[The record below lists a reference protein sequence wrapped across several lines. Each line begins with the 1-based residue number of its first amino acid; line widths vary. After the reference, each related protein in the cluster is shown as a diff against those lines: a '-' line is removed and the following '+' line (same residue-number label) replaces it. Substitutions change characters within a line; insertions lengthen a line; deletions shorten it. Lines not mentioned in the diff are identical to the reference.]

1 VCCSTLHA
9 VASVLFQKTP
19 ASGTSS
25 RFRII
30 FLYQQ
35 IAQTS
40 DTKHNHAVSG
50 SVLTSFLRYQK
61 DESDISKCSALQK
74 ELILAAIDVVDANSS
89 TGGYIVYSTCTLTV
103 EENEAVVQ
111 YALNNRH
118 VKIVDA
124 GLPFG
129 EPGFK
134 QFRQHRFD
142 PKMDLS
148 RRYYP
153 HTHNLDGFF
162 VCKLKKLSNKKASD
176 SQNDDEPAARKR
188 QRSSVASTGDEDG
201 ADNYQVFK
209 CDDQAAPSHAGISD
223 TSSASAAKGAQKKN
237 SQTPSASTLKPSVS
251 AQVEPA
257 PAEASDSRKK
267 TKVQKTNKPVN
278 DSQPSQK
285 LVMTAK
291 APLGTNTIGWL
302 APSTSSFHDL
312 FPPADNIDTSSPF
325 SIQEKVGELDSLY
338 LHVVSLI
345 HFQVAEPWRA
355 SDSKPSKSKTS
366 TSVATK
372 KVAVKK

>member
-1 VCCSTLHA
+1 M
-9 VASVLFQKTP
+9 
-19 ASGTSS
+19 
-25 RFRII
+25 
-30 FLYQQ
+30 
-35 IAQTS
+35 
-40 DTKHNHAVSG
+40 
-50 SVLTSFLRYQK
+50 
-61 DESDISKCSALQK
+61 
-74 ELILAAIDVVDANSS
+74 
-89 TGGYIVYSTCTLTV
+89 YSTCTLTV

-162 VCKLKKLSNKKASD
+162 VCKLKKLSNRKASD
-176 SQNDDEPAARKR
+176 EKNDDEPAARKR

-209 CDDQAAPSHAGISD
+209 CEDQAAPPHAGISD
-223 TSSASAAKGAQKKN
+223 ASSASAAKGAQKKN
-237 SQTPSASTLKPSVS
+237 SQTASASALKPSVP
-251 AQVEPA
+251 AQVQPA

-267 TKVQKTNKPVN
+267 TKGQNSKQAVN

-285 LVMTAK
+285 PVMTAK

-302 APSTSSFHDL
+302 APSTSSLHDL
-312 FPPADNIDTSSPF
+312 FLPADNIDTSSPF
-325 SIQEKVGELDSLY
+325 SIQEKVGQLHSLCF
-338 LHVVSLI
+338 LCVGTSSLSSI
-345 HFQVAEPWRA
+345 SRWLNLGERQIRSLPKAKQVLQWQPKRLL
-355 SDSKPSKSKTS
+355 
-366 TSVATK
+366 
-372 KVAVKK
+372 